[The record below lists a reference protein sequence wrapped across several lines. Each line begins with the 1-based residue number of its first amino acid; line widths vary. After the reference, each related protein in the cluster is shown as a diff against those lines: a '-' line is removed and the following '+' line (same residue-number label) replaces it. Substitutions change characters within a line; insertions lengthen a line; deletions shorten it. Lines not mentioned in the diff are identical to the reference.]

1 MGLVVAVGGTTRN
14 PTLRTPEIWAALT
27 STGMLRPVDATA
39 PVTGARS
46 TTRSAATFTRKITSV
61 SSVKLPAP
69 SVARPMIVISPPAP
83 EVGGNVTVTPRPND
97 VTVVLKMV
105 SVTAR

>member
-1 MGLVVAVGGTTRN
+1 
-14 PTLRTPEIWAALT
+14 
-27 STGMLRPVDATA
+27 MLRPVDATA

-46 TTRSAATFTRKITSV
+46 TTRSAATFTRKITRV

-83 EVGGNVTVTPRPND
+83 EVGGNVTVTPTSGAGGGSEEHTSEIQSRLHLLFRLLCEKKKIRD
-97 VTVVLKMV
+97 VRELG
-105 SVTAR
+105 